1 MKRIGLLAVGLWLS
15 IGVGLAQRPANV
27 DVLLQPD
34 DLQGYQ
40 DLPNSWYFTGEEQPH
55 SDTQQLPEQGRLE
68 DIRLPQT
75 APLPA
80 QWQGIGWFSLRLAV
94 DSALV
99 GEHLGLWIRQYG
111 ASEIYLDGV
120 LLHEVGTPARE
131 KAEER
136 PIPNPEPRALVLPD
150 TLPHL
155 LSIRYSNHAAAR
167 LHQFHYDAGFRVQVG
182 PLEEMVHEHTSA
194 LRQATLV
201 QFGLMGIY
209 VTYGLLHL
217 FFFVFLPKRRENF
230 YFAIVA
236 FAIAVI
242 LFNNFHE
249 SLFFRDADEL
259 ILIRR
264 FWGITV
270 IVHFAFLLFLYRV
283 YEVRIPVHYY
293 VLVGM
298 GVVTAIWAWF
308 HVGLT
313 WSIPEG
319 GRRYAY
325 VVASLLV
332 LEVLRVLFVSTFIHK
347 KKQYTIA
354 VGGFMLALA
363 YAYPLVT
370 LLGLVEPSID
380 INLVSNFIVTAF
392 VVVVSIHLS
401 RQFAQTNRA
410 LQQQLEE
417 VKRLSEQQIEQER
430 KLQQEAMERKLL
442 EAEYARKVEELEEA
456 RQLQLSMLPKSL
468 PQHPQV
474 ELAAYMQT
482 ATEVGGDY
490 YDFAVDQSGVLT
502 LAVGDATGHG
512 MKAGTMVTATK
523 SLFKAFASDDDMLG
537 VFRRKTHALKQMNL
551 RKLFMALTLARYT
564 NGNLR
569 VVSAGMPPTIVFRA
583 ATKKVETI
591 QLKGMPLGSFVN
603 FPYSEAE
610 VNLTEGDTVLFMS
623 DGFPELFNAN
633 GDMYGY
639 AEAVTAFEGVGHQD
653 AQAIVDALVSVCDAW
668 RHDHAPDDDITFV
681 VLKVRKQAPLLSLN

>member
-1 MKRIGLLAVGLWLS
+1 MKQIGLLAVGMWLG
-15 IGVGLAQRPANV
+15 IGVCMAQRTADA
-27 DVLLQPD
+27 DVVLQPND
-34 DLQGYQ
+34 IIGYV
-40 DLPNSWYFTGEEQPH
+40 DLPTQWYFTGTMQPP
-55 SDTQQLPEQGRLE
+55 SDVQALPNLGRLE
-68 DIRLPQT
+68 DIRLPEST
-75 APLPA
+75 PLLVD
-80 QWQGIGWFSLRLAV
+80 WDGMGWFSIRIAV

-99 GEHLGLWIRQYG
+99 GEHLGLWVRQYG
-111 ASEIYLDGV
+111 AAEIFLDGTF
-120 LLHEVGTPARE
+120 LHELGTPSHDA
-131 KAEER
+131 ALER
-136 PIPNPEPRALVLPD
+136 PVPNPEPRALVLPD
-150 TLPHL
+150 TLPHI
-155 LSIRYSNHAAAR
+155 LSVRYSNHATLR
-167 LHQFHYDAGFRVQVG
+167 LHRFNYDAGFQIQVG
-182 PLEEMVHEHTSA
+182 SLADMVVDYTQT

-209 VTYGLLHL
+209 LTYGLLHL
-217 FFFVFLPKRRENF
+217 FFFVFLPKRRENL

-236 FAIAVI
+236 FTIAII

-249 SLFFRDADEL
+249 SLFFRDAEEL
-259 ILIRR
+259 IFIRR
-264 FWGITV
+264 FWGVTV
-270 IVHFAFLLFLYRV
+270 VVHYAFLLFLYRV
-283 YEVRIPVHYY
+283 YEMRIPRHYF
-293 VLVGM
+293 VLVAM
-298 GVVTAIWAWF
+298 GVVTAVWAWF
-308 HVGLT
+308 YTDLT

-332 LEVLRVLFVSTFIHK
+332 LEVIRVLAVNTFIHK

-417 VKRLSEQQIEQER
+417 VQRLSEQQLEQER
-430 KLQQEAMERKLL
+430 QLQREAMERKLL
-442 EAEYARKVEELEEA
+442 EAEYARKVAELEEA
-456 RQLQLSMLPKSL
+456 RQLQLSMLPEAL

-490 YDFAVDQSGVLT
+490 YDFAVDESGVLT

-523 SLFKAFASDDDMLG
+523 SLFKAFAEDEDMLG
-537 VFRRKTHALKQMNL
+537 VLRRKTHALKQMNL

-564 NGNLR
+564 DGHLR
-569 VVSAGMPPTIVFRA
+569 IVSAGMPPTIVYRA
-583 ATKKVETI
+583 ATQNVETI

-603 FPYSEAE
+603 FPYREAE
-610 VNLTEGDTVLFMS
+610 VRLAAGDAVLFMS
-623 DGFPELFNAN
+623 DGFPELFNED

-639 AEAVTAFEGVGHQD
+639 AEAVTAVERVGAES
-653 AQAIVDALVSVCDAW
+653 AQGIIDALVSVCDAW
-668 RHDHAPDDDITFV
+668 RHNHAPDDDITFV
-681 VLKVRKQAPLLSLN
+681 VLKVREPVLSMN